1 MKNTLPDAYILMRVC
16 FPEKK
21 KIEMRRR
28 LRTTLASV
36 KDNIYDYQRNGGRA
50 RLLIN
55 DDTLLK
61 PGGHNP
67 GILLDMIRL
76 AGIKQEQYSFT
87 RVQNGGSALATYVL
101 HMEFLRMTEGNP
113 EAFAVTLDQ
122 DDRLTDGA
130 LLSIGRKME
139 PRAIGISPFS
149 VEDPAGL
156 DILDDG
162 GRRHN
167 RIARRICTG
176 TALRKDLAALSSIAW
191 TKSYSREAL
200 QQYHDDLTELL
211 DNTRGNAPRFLSEM
225 RAYDDFVDFY
235 TLLLRNT
242 KISAV
247 YFPTHVYVKHD
258 AAITANPRAE
268 DFKTD
273 RVAMLLVLTD
283 LCFRNR
289 NKLCADFMPLLRT
302 YLFIKIANI
311 RSVIRKYETDGKDH
325 AFLQD
330 VNSSPAY
337 IPSRLA
343 DAALHGPTEPS
354 DGKTPI
360 RSEQTAENLI
370 TLLRIPHRTD
380 KTPDEEIKQL
390 LINESRD
397 VKHLY
402 SF

>member
-1 MKNTLPDAYILMRVC
+1 MKNTLPDAYILMRVY
-16 FPEKK
+16 FPAKG
-21 KIEMRRR
+21 KIQIRRR
-28 LRTTLASV
+28 LRTALASAAE
-36 KDNIYDYQRNGGRA
+36 NMAQYRRAGGRA
-50 RLLIN
+50 WMLIN
-55 DDTLLK
+55 DDTGAA
-61 PGGHNP
+61 PG
-67 GILLDMIRL
+67 LL
-76 AGIKQEQYSFT
+76 AGVLVHAGLQREQYVIT
-87 RVQNGGSALATYVL
+87 RTQGLGSAFAMHRLQS
-101 HMEFLRMTEGNP
+101 EFLSQTERHS
-113 EAFAVTLDQ
+113 EAFAMILDQ

-130 LLSIGRKME
+130 LLYIGRKME
-139 PRAIGISPFS
+139 PKAIVISPFR

-167 RIARRICTG
+167 RIARRICAG

-211 DNTRGNAPRFLSEM
+211 DNTRGSAPRFLSEI

-235 TLLLRNT
+235 TLLQRNT
-242 KISAV
+242 KINAV
-247 YFPTHVYVKHD
+247 YFPTHIYIKHD
-258 AAITANPRAE
+258 AAITANPRVK
-268 DFKTD
+268 DFKTN

-289 NKLCADFMPLLRT
+289 NKLCADFMTMLRT

-325 AFLQD
+325 AFLQK

-337 IPSRLA
+337 IAGCLA
-343 DAALHGPTEPS
+343 DAALHGPAEPT
-354 DGKTPI
+354 DEQTPI
-360 RSEQTAENLI
+360 RSEQTAENLM
-370 TLLRIPHRTD
+370 TLLRIPRRTD

-390 LINESRD
+390 LIKESQDER
-397 VKHLY
+397 HLY